1 MSAINAKIPTPIFH
15 MIPLLWEVFND
26 PKVEA
31 PNIPPDE
38 GTLKP
43 NLFLKIYK
51 TIIYEMKNIKL

>member
-15 MIPLLWEVFND
+15 MTLGLWEVFND
-26 PKVEA
+26 PNVEA

-43 NLFLKIYK
+43 N
-51 TIIYEMKNIKL
+51 